1 MVCLF
6 FSNRHDRK
14 KDWDC
19 RGDRHTTYPLTNFS
33 SLLSTVLPISR
44 TVCRVEM
51 VLILMSRLREQKEV
65 VGMVEK
71 LIEVSD

>member
-1 MVCLF
+1 M
-6 FSNRHDRK
+6 
-14 KDWDC
+14 DC
-19 RGDRHTTYPLTNFS
+19 RGDRHTTYLLRNLC